1 MPPKRKPVG
10 LCTGWIQNDRLAGNC
25 FAFYEAL
32 MIKSEKPPIFRSER
46 ETLKVTFLVFSGS
59 SI

>member
-1 MPPKRKPVG
+1 M
-10 LCTGWIQNDRLAGNC
+10 QNDRLAGNC

-46 ETLKVTFLVFSGS
+46 ETLKVTFLVF
-59 SI
+59 